1 MEKGKNR
8 MLIESELRRDIYKT
22 LNRENI
28 GIPFPQQDVY
38 LYSNLYY
45 GCKSFSKFF
54 TYSANAKRPLLVR
67 EQIVFGFFSTNSFFI
82 II

>member
-38 LYSNLYY
+38 LYSTKPIDVNI
-45 GCKSFSKFF
+45 KRTDDSFGG
-54 TYSANAKRPLLVR
+54 NR
-67 EQIVFGFFSTNSFFI
+67 
-82 II
+82 